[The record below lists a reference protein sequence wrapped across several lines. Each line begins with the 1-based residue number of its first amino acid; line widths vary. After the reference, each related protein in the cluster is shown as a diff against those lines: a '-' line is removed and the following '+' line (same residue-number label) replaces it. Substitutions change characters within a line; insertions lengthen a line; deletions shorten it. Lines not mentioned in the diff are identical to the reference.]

1 MTISR
6 RRFLVGCSGAI
17 AALSGAWVS
26 HLAFADPAAA
36 ASDSD
41 ILVSIFL
48 RGGIDGLNLVV
59 PHGDPNYA
67 ANRPTLRVAQPGRT
81 RGALDLDGFFGLHP
95 AASPLLTVWNAKQ
108 LAIVHATGLTDP
120 TRSHFDA
127 MAMMERGTPGNKSL
141 TTGWI
146 TRHLVTAGASD
157 PTGGT
162 NALTALTTSANLPDS
177 VLGLRE
183 TAAVPSFQALDYS
196 GHWDQIDFQ
205 RVAVRELYGGDH
217 WIQRAGA
224 QALDVVDRVVARA
237 PGQYTPANG
246 ARYPAGSFGQSLQ
259 VVAQAIKLQLGLRV
273 ACVDFGGW
281 DTHEEQGADG
291 EGVFASLVGALA
303 GGLSAFLTDLADWSG
318 RLTVVVMSEF
328 GRQLRENQSKGTD
341 HGHGNVMLVLG
352 GGITGGIYGRW
363 PSLQREALF
372 EQQDLAITTDY
383 RQVVGE
389 VVMRRLKN
397 PRLAD
402 VFPGMLAYA
411 PLGLAKGTDLP
422 IPPPT
427 ISAPSQPAPVLDGPP
442 VYIPI
447 AHR

>member
-6 RRFLVGCSGAI
+6 RRFLAGCSGAI

-26 HLAFADPAAA
+26 HLAFAEAAA
-36 ASDSD
+36 NEGD
-41 ILVSIFL
+41 ILVTVFL

-59 PHGDPNYA
+59 PHGDPDYSI
-67 ANRPTLRVAQPGRT
+67 NRPTLRVAQPGRT

-95 AASPLLTVWNAKQ
+95 AAAPLLTVWNANQ

-127 MAMMERGTPGNKSL
+127 MAMMERGTPGAKSVA
-141 TTGWI
+141 TGWI
-146 TRHLVTAGASD
+146 TRHLLSTGAVA
-157 PTGGT
+157 PNGGA
-162 NALTALTTSANLPDS
+162 NAIAALATSATVPDA

-183 TAAVPSFQALDYS
+183 TATVPSFASLDYS
-196 GHWDQIDFQ
+196 GHWDQIDFL

-224 QALDVVDRVVARA
+224 QALDIVDRVMARA
-237 PGQYTPANG
+237 PSQYVPANG
-246 ARYPAGSFGQSLQ
+246 ARYPTGSFGQSLQ
-259 VVAQAIKLQLGLRV
+259 VVAQAVKLQLGLRV
-273 ACVDFGGW
+273 ACVDYGGW
-281 DTHEEQGADG
+281 DTHEEQGSDG
-291 EGVFASLVGALA
+291 EGLFAAQTGVLASGLAAL
-303 GGLSAFLTDLADWSG
+303 LTDLADWSG

-328 GRQLRENQSKGTD
+328 GRRLRENQSKGTD

-352 GGITGGIYGRW
+352 GGVNGGIYGRW
-363 PSLQREALF
+363 PGLKREVLF

-383 RQVVGE
+383 RHVLGE

-402 VFPGMLAYA
+402 VFPGGPAYA
-411 PLGLAKGTDLP
+411 PLGFAQGVDQPVPAPASTV
-422 IPPPT
+422 PPPT
-427 ISAPSQPAPVLDGPP
+427 TAA
-442 VYIPI
+442 VYIPL
-447 AHR
+447 ASR

>member
-26 HLAFADPAAA
+26 HLAFAEPAAA
-36 ASDSD
+36 ASDGD

-59 PHGDPNYA
+59 PHGDPDYA
-67 ANRPTLRVAQPGRT
+67 ASRPTLRIAQPGRT
-81 RGALDLDGFFGLHP
+81 RGALDLNGFFGLHP
-95 AASPLLTVWNAKQ
+95 AAAPLLTLWNAKQ
-108 LAIVHATGLTDP
+108 LAIVHATGLTNP

-127 MAMMERGTPGNKSL
+127 MAMMERGTPGNKSI

-146 TRHLVTAGASD
+146 TRHLTSAGAIG
-157 PTGGT
+157 PNGGA
-162 NALTALTTSANLPDS
+162 NAITALTTSANLPDS

-183 TAAVPSFQALDYS
+183 TAAVPSFAALDYS

-205 RVAVRELYGGDH
+205 RIAVRELYGGDH
-217 WIQRAGA
+217 WVQRAGA
-224 QALDVVDRVVARA
+224 QALDVVDRVFGQA
-237 PGQYTPANG
+237 PGQYVPANG
-246 ARYPAGSFGQSLQ
+246 ARYPTGSFGQSLQ

-291 EGVFASLVGALA
+291 EGLFAAQTSDLA
-303 GGLSAFLTDLADWSG
+303 SGLTAFLTDLADWAG

-328 GRQLRENQSKGTD
+328 GRRLSENQSKGTD

-352 GGITGGIYGRW
+352 GGIVGGMYGRW
-363 PSLQREALF
+363 PGLKRDTLF

-383 RQVVGE
+383 RQVLSE
-389 VVMRRLKN
+389 IVMRRLKN

-402 VFPGMLAYA
+402 VFPGAPAYA
-411 PLGLAKGTDLP
+411 PLGLANGVDLP
-422 IPPPT
+422 IPTPT
-427 ISAPSQPAPVLDGPP
+427 ISSPPAAPSLDGPP
-442 VYIPI
+442 VYIPL
-447 AHR
+447 ASR